1 VVLSKIHYGCG
12 YFHTIP
18 HHLDWFVKY
27 RYDSLIGQIDK
38 DVKDLL
44 NLIADNNA
52 LYILDVETHNDY
64 VHLQIESTEEQIRR
78 YIQDQKKK

>member
-1 VVLSKIHYGCG
+1 M
-12 YFHTIP
+12 P
-18 HHLDWFVKY
+18 H
-27 RYDSLIGQIDK
+27 DSLIGQMYK

-64 VHLQIESTEEQIRR
+64 VHL
-78 YIQDQKKK
+78 